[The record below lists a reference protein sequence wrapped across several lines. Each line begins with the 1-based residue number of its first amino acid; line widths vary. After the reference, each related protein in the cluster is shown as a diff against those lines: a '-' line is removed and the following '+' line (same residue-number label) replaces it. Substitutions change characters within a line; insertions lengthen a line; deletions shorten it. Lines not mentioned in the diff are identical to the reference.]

1 MINGTIPWPAPAVL
15 GHEGAG
21 IVEEVGSSVTRV
33 KPGDHV
39 VVATVANCGM
49 CKWCNT
55 GRPTL
60 CRSSIG
66 NATQPFTYKGQPA
79 TNFAG
84 TSSFAERTV
93 IKEIQAVPISD
104 AVPLTS
110 AALLACGVVTGVGA
124 VLNRAKVQAGQSAAV
139 FGVGGVGLNCIQA
152 LALSDASRIIAIDT
166 LAGKESLARQFGA
179 TDFIDASQ
187 TDTVAAVNEL
197 LPGSGVFGEGGVDWS
212 FECVG
217 HPAVLRTAI
226 DILDWGGTCVAV
238 GVPAPGVE
246 LSIPITHILHVE
258 RGSDRL
264 PGRLGAPPVRHPA
277 VRRPLSRGQA
287 EARRAGDP
295 DLPVGGLPHRDRGH
309 ARRQAGPRCADLLIE
324 SSAGR
329 SPSPDPVPATALRA
343 SGRRGSGPAAS
354 GGTRR
359 STQRWSYRPV
369 RACGWCRW

>member
-1 MINGTIPWPAPAVL
+1 MRGIVYLGDRAEVTDELEVRAPGPGDVIVRLVAAGVCHSDISVINGTIPWPVPAVL

-21 IVEEVGSSVTRV
+21 IVEAVGSSVTRV

-238 GVPAPGVE
+238 GVPAPGIE

-258 RGSDRL
+258 RGL
-264 PGRLGAPPVRHPA
+264 IGC
-277 VRRPLSRGQA
+277 
-287 EARRAGDP
+287 RAGSVRPQYDIP
-295 DLPVGGLPHRDRGH
+295 LY
-309 ARRQAGPRCADLLIE
+309 ADLYLE
-324 SSAGR
+324 GKLKLDELVTQTYPLEDFHTVTEDMHAGKL
-329 SPSPDPVPATALRA
+329 A
-343 SGRRGSGPAAS
+343 RGVL
-354 GGTRR
+354 TF
-359 STQRWSYRPV
+359 
-369 RACGWCRW
+369 